1 MGPVFATPDSAV
13 VTAGSSGGATFHELI
28 SQRELLW
35 NLTLR
40 ELRSKYKRS
49 ALGWFW
55 SLLNPLSSIIIYSV
69 VFGNLFKLPAP
80 EGNPSGLKS
89 FTLWL
94 TCALLPWNFFATAI
108 GAGTGSVV
116 GNASLIKKVYFPREY
131 LVASTILSW
140 LVSFFIEMLVLSFT
154 FLLWGKVVFQ
164 WLPLVFLVSLFQ
176 AVFGLGFAL
185 ALSVLNV
192 YFRDIQH
199 LIGIVLQIW
208 FYLTPIVYSQSV
220 YITSSPWTA
229 IYKINPM
236 VHFVTA
242 YRNLLFDG
250 RLPGVESIAFLVLG
264 SAVSLI
270 VGTLIFRKL
279 EPRMVEEL

>member
-1 MGPVFATPDSAV
+1 MEPHPS
-13 VTAGSSGGATFHELI
+13 
-28 SQRELLW
+28 
-35 NLTLR
+35 

-49 ALGWFW
+49 ALGWCATRPPVVNHH
-55 SLLNPLSSIIIYSV
+55 LLRGVRPP
-69 VFGNLFKLPAP
+69 FQAPAP

-140 LVSFFIEMLVLSFT
+140 LVSFLIEMLVLSFT

-176 AVFGLGFAL
+176 AVFGLG
-185 ALSVLNV
+185 S
-192 YFRDIQH
+192 
-199 LIGIVLQIW
+199 
-208 FYLTPIVYSQSV
+208 
-220 YITSSPWTA
+220 
-229 IYKINPM
+229 
-236 VHFVTA
+236 
-242 YRNLLFDG
+242 
-250 RLPGVESIAFLVLG
+250 RLP
-264 SAVSLI
+264 
-270 VGTLIFRKL
+270 
-279 EPRMVEEL
+279 

>member
-1 MGPVFATPDSAV
+1 MAHLCIAP
-13 VTAGSSGGATFHELI
+13 L
-28 SQRELLW
+28 ELL
-35 NLTLR
+35 R
-40 ELRSKYKRS
+40 YGDRSGNRFRS
-49 ALGWFW
+49 WQRVAHQEGVL
-55 SLLNPLSSIIIYSV
+55 PTEIYS
-69 VFGNLFKLPAP
+69 
-80 EGNPSGLKS
+80 
-89 FTLWL
+89 
-94 TCALLPWNFFATAI
+94 
-108 GAGTGSVV
+108 
-116 GNASLIKKVYFPREY
+116 
-131 LVASTILSW
+131 VASTILSW

-176 AVFGLGFAL
+176 AVFGLGSRLPFA
-185 ALSVLNV
+185 LNV

-264 SAVSLI
+264 SAVSLT

>member
-1 MGPVFATPDSAV
+1 M
-13 VTAGSSGGATFHELI
+13 
-28 SQRELLW
+28 W

-55 SLLNPLSSIIIYSV
+55 SLLNPLSSIVIYSV
-69 VFGNLFKLPAP
+69 VFGSLFELVAP
-80 EGNPSGLKS
+80 KGNPSELSS

-94 TCALLPWNFFATAI
+94 TCGLLPWNFFATAI
-108 GAGTGSVV
+108 GSGTGSIV

-131 LVASTILSW
+131 LVASTVLSW
-140 LVSFFIEMLVLSFT
+140 LVSFLIEMTVLVFT
-154 FLLWGKVVFQ
+154 FLLWGHIAFQ
-164 WLPLVFLVSLFQ
+164 WLPLVLVVAFFQ
-176 AVFGLGFAL
+176 ALFGLGFAL
-185 ALSVLNV
+185 ALSALNV

-208 FYLTPIVYSQSV
+208 FYLTPIVYSMDRYIPSAWHAV
-220 YITSSPWTA
+220 Y
-229 IYKINPM
+229 KLNPM

-250 RLPGVESIAFLVLG
+250 RFPGGESIAYLVVGAIGSFILG
-264 SAVSLI
+264 L
-270 VGTLIFRKL
+270 LLFRKL